1 MCGSSESSEPTEP
14 ARVPSQ
20 FVRWPYRPEEAGLW
34 AALSVRAAAAM
45 DEITPPPKYR
55 LNLRVVLM
63 SVVIWMG
70 TFLVFA
76 AISVT
81 LAITTNAMYFL
92 VIIMGLVVSTFAMA
106 FYRPE
111 GPWEPLVPYSR
122 LCEPRLETH
131 EPVFVEERSAV
142 YPPSPSVVTRS
153 DPWLCTRAKTTLRS
167 SFSSPRLRG
176 VADDTWPAHSAPA
189 RNADRLPDG
198 FLPLVPTGGAPRN
211 ASADTLESR
220 NECEQ
225 ETRVS
230 CHQAYGCY
238 ESRVVRTTYEEF
250 HRVSDD
256 VDTIECIVNEELVT
270 TREPGT
276 ALEPRSV
283 TIKMEEPVEPAAPGK
298 KKRRLLW
305 NIFSRSDDKAVVKEF
320 SSEKSEDAESNAGL
334 LDEDSLSDPMP
345 FSKARGIAEAP
356 EYTKV
361 VKNIERNILEAHNAY
376 GVLNKSK
383 ADNAANATKG
393 GDIGGAQTKPSKEQ
407 KQSNIA
413 SKGKQGSVEIVSSS
427 PEAQAANA
435 LGILNSTESSG
446 SSGAVGGASSA
457 MTSSADPTSTRG
469 NSPVISGGPS
479 QLSSASRLSL
489 VGSTPKDS
497 QPQYLNEGYMRS
509 SSAGWRTPLLQETTS
524 FVHQEGTTSWSL
536 SQRESVSK
544 LVSNADRVRS
554 EEKEVWGSPSWSP
567 VKSNLCGEKASQTSL
582 RDFRPQSS
590 GDDKDVFRMSPLV
603 KAELVEVTVF
613 NNPALPSGSAG
624 GSQPQLARTESKK
637 SQTSKHVQATS
648 ETAESG
654 VQMVDEDA
662 SPTKKSKRKKI
673 KLLPR
678 FLRAKKKK

>member
-1 MCGSSESSEPTEP
+1 
-14 ARVPSQ
+14 
-20 FVRWPYRPEEAGLW
+20 
-34 AALSVRAAAAM
+34 M

-63 SVVIWMG
+63 SVLIWMG

-131 EPVFVEERSAV
+131 EPVYVEERSAV
-142 YPPSPSVVTRS
+142 YPPSPSAKTRS

-167 SFSSPRLRG
+167 SFSSPRLRCA
-176 VADDTWPAHSAPA
+176 ADEDTWPDHSALA
-189 RNADRLPDG
+189 RSADRVPDG
-198 FLPLVPTGGAPRN
+198 FLPLVPTGAGPRN
-211 ASADTLESR
+211 ASATTIESG
-220 NECEQ
+220 ECEQ

-250 HRVSDD
+250 HRVSDN
-256 VDTIECIVNEELVT
+256 VDMIECIEKEELVT

-283 TIKMEEPVEPAAPGK
+283 TIKMEEPVEPVVPEK

-305 NIFSRSDDKAVVKEF
+305 NIFSRSDDKAAAKEF
-320 SSEKSEDAESNAGL
+320 SSEKSEDAESKAGL
-334 LDEDSLSDPMP
+334 LDEESMSDPLP

-356 EYTKV
+356 EFSKV
-361 VKNIERNILEAHNAY
+361 VQNIERNILETRNPY
-376 GVLNKSK
+376 GMLHKSK
-383 ADNAANATKG
+383 TESAANATKG
-393 GDIGGAQTKPSKEQ
+393 GDTGAAQTKPSKEQ
-407 KQSNIA
+407 KLNKVA
-413 SKGKQGSVEIVSSS
+413 SKGKQDSVEIVSSS
-427 PEAQAANA
+427 PEAEVAKA
-435 LGILNSTESSG
+435 LGILNSTESSE
-446 SSGAVGGASSA
+446 SSGAAGGASSA
-457 MTSSADPTSTRG
+457 VTSSADPASTRG
-469 NSPVISGGPS
+469 NSPIISGDPS
-479 QLSSASRLSL
+479 QLSSVSRLSL

-497 QPQYLNEGYMRS
+497 QHQYLNEGFMRS
-509 SSAGWRTPLLQETTS
+509 SSAGWGTPLLQETTP
-524 FVHQEGTTSWSL
+524 FVHQEGTTSWSS
-536 SQRESVSK
+536 SQRTSASK
-544 LVSNADRVRS
+544 LASNADRVRS
-554 EEKEVWGSPSWSP
+554 DEKEVWGSPSWSP
-567 VKSNLCGEKASQTSL
+567 TKSKASQTSL

-603 KAELVEVTVF
+603 NAELVEVTVI
-613 NNPALPSGSAG
+613 NNPPLPSGSAG
-624 GSQPQLARTESKK
+624 GSQPKLERTESAERK
-637 SQTSKHVQATS
+637 SQTSKYVQATRK
-648 ETAESG
+648 TAESA
-654 VQMVDEDA
+654 VQMVDGDG

-678 FLRAKKKK
+678 FLRTKKKK